1 MDETFGQRLSR
12 LRNDKHLSQEE
23 LANELGVAPNVVI
36 NWENDVSSPDISLII
51 SISNILRVTTD
62 ELLGKEA
69 SKGDSEEVKRSTRI
83 MRALH
88 IRLGK
93 DNKAESGVNIDAEDG
108 EVDLHIEK
116 QKKQKSQSNITTLL
130 QAFDGALFLLA
141 LVAYILMGIFWTTDN
156 NGWKMGW
163 LVFFIPMIIVST
175 INAVVS
181 RKIHRFA
188 YPLLVT
194 FVYLLLGFLING
206 WGIYWFL
213 FITIPAFYAI
223 VSPIDHYFS
232 KK

>member
-1 MDETFGQRLSR
+1 MEETFGQRLSR
-12 LRNDKHLSQEE
+12 LRNEKHMSQEE
-23 LANELGVAPNVVI
+23 LAKEIGVEPNVI
-36 NWENDVSSPDISLII
+36 SNWENDISSPDISLII
-51 SISNILRVTTD
+51 SISNILRVSTD
-62 ELLGKEA
+62 ELLGKQQI
-69 SKGDSEEVKRSTRI
+69 KGESEEVKRSTRI

-93 DNKAESGVNIDAEDG
+93 DNAAEEGVNIDAEDG
-108 EVDLHIEK
+108 EVNLHINK
-116 QKKQKSQSNITTLL
+116 QKKQKSQSIIITIF
-130 QAFDGALFLLA
+130 QIIEGSLFLLA
-141 LVAYILMGIFWTTDN
+141 LISYILMGIFWTEN
-156 NGWKMGW
+156 SMGWKMGW
-163 LVFFIPMIIVST
+163 LVFFIPFIIVST
-175 INAVVS
+175 VNAVVS